1 MLFEDVRVGQ
11 ILVDKDGNQ
20 FEVMEIDRMDDDL
33 PVCLKLVKHIATFA
47 VPGNEFEVM
56 EPGQGF
62 LDSEFW
68 IDRELAPAQKEEFS
82 VACIDV
88 ESLSLFVGE
97 PKSPKTV
104 TEVIK
109 NVKHASLKASADED
123 NRNFKQSKACAEEE
137 ELRNIVHDMFVLP
150 TPKEAK
156 PVAPVNAK
164 RPSIEEIREITA
176 QAENADLDKALDEIY
191 PKILEAAELGEH
203 TVVLEN
209 DMVDSLKLQVYCY
222 LSDAG
227 FMVREL
233 FMGDSFEIKW

>member
-1 MLFEDVRVGQ
+1 MNFEEVRVGQ

-68 IDRELAPAQKEEFS
+68 VDRELAPAQKEEFS

-97 PKSPKTV
+97 PKSPKTPD
-104 TEVIK
+104 EVIK
-109 NVKHASLKASADED
+109 NVKLASLKASADED
-123 NRNFKQSKACAEEE
+123 NRNFKQSKACKEAEELE
-137 ELRNIVHDMFVLP
+137 KIVHDMFVLP
-150 TPKEAK
+150 TPEEMRQLVMQHQLDDVSQVIRDA
-156 PVAPVNAK
+156 AK
-164 RPSIEEIREITA
+164 RGETSVNLPE
-176 QAENADLDKALDEIY
+176 DKVDGIGGALM
-191 PKILEAAELGEH
+191 AAGY
-203 TVVLEN
+203 
-209 DMVDSLKLQVYCY
+209 QVYFTKHPQRCII
-222 LSDAG
+222 S
-227 FMVREL
+227 
-233 FMGDSFEIKW
+233 W

>member
-1 MLFEDVRVGQ
+1 MNFEEVRVGQ

-68 IDRELAPAQKEEFS
+68 VDRELAPAQKEEFS

-97 PKSPKTV
+97 PKSPKTAD
-104 TEVIK
+104 EVIK
-109 NVKHASLKASADED
+109 NVKHASLKASADD
-123 NRNFKQSKACAEEE
+123 SRNFKQSKACAEEE

-150 TPKEAK
+150 TPGEMRQLVMQHQLDDVSQVIRDA
-156 PVAPVNAK
+156 AK
-164 RPSIEEIREITA
+164 RGETSVNLPE
-176 QAENADLDKALDEIY
+176 DKVDGIGGALM
-191 PKILEAAELGEH
+191 AAGY
-203 TVVLEN
+203 
-209 DMVDSLKLQVYCY
+209 QVYFTKHPQRCII
-222 LSDAG
+222 S
-227 FMVREL
+227 
-233 FMGDSFEIKW
+233 W

>member
-1 MLFEDVRVGQ
+1 MNFEDVRVGQ
-11 ILVDKDGNQ
+11 ILVDKDGNK

-68 IDRELAPAQKEEFS
+68 VDRELAPAQKEEFS

-109 NVKHASLKASADED
+109 NVKHASLKASDPRTQGD
-123 NRNFKQSKACAEEE
+123 SKQDSQDRNFKQSKACKEAEELE
-137 ELRNIVHDMFVLP
+137 KIVHDMFVLP
-150 TPKEAK
+150 TPEEMRQLVMQHQIDDVSQVIRDA
-156 PVAPVNAK
+156 AK
-164 RPSIEEIREITA
+164 RGESSVNLPE
-176 QAENADLDKALDEIY
+176 DKVDGIGGALM
-191 PKILEAAELGEH
+191 AAGY
-203 TVVLEN
+203 
-209 DMVDSLKLQVYCY
+209 QVYFTKHPQRCII
-222 LSDAG
+222 S
-227 FMVREL
+227 
-233 FMGDSFEIKW
+233 W

>member
-1 MLFEDVRVGQ
+1 MVIRIEVHKMNFEEVRVGQ

-33 PVCLKLVKHIATFA
+33 PVCLKLVKHIASFA

-68 IDRELAPAQKEEFS
+68 VDRELAPAQKEEFS

-97 PKSPKTV
+97 PKSPKHTD
-104 TEVIK
+104 EVIK
-109 NVKHASLKASADED
+109 NVKLASLKASADED

-150 TPKEAK
+150 TPEEMRQLVMQHQLDDVSQVIRDA
-156 PVAPVNAK
+156 AK
-164 RPSIEEIREITA
+164 RGETSVNLPE
-176 QAENADLDKALDEIY
+176 DKVDGIGGALM
-191 PKILEAAELGEH
+191 AAGY
-203 TVVLEN
+203 
-209 DMVDSLKLQVYCY
+209 QVYFTKHPQRCII
-222 LSDAG
+222 S
-227 FMVREL
+227 
-233 FMGDSFEIKW
+233 W

>member
-1 MLFEDVRVGQ
+1 MNFEDVRVGQ

-68 IDRELAPAQKEEFS
+68 VDRELAPAQKEEFS

-97 PKSPKTV
+97 PKSPKHTD
-104 TEVIK
+104 EVIK
-109 NVKHASLKASADED
+109 NVKLASLKASADED
-123 NRNFKQSKACAEEE
+123 NRNFKQTKACQEAEE
-137 ELRNIVHDMFVLP
+137 LYAIVHDMFVLP
-150 TPKEAK
+150 TPEEMRQLVMQHQLDDVSQVIRDA
-156 PVAPVNAK
+156 AK
-164 RPSIEEIREITA
+164 RGETSVNLPE
-176 QAENADLDKALDEIY
+176 DKVDGIGGALM
-191 PKILEAAELGEH
+191 AAGY
-203 TVVLEN
+203 
-209 DMVDSLKLQVYCY
+209 QVYFTKHPQRCII
-222 LSDAG
+222 S
-227 FMVREL
+227 
-233 FMGDSFEIKW
+233 W

>member
-1 MLFEDVRVGQ
+1 MNFEDVRVGQ
-11 ILVDKDGNQ
+11 ILVDRDGNE

-68 IDRELAPAQKEEFS
+68 VDRELAPAQKEEFS

-97 PKSPKTV
+97 PKSPKNTD
-104 TEVIK
+104 EVIK
-109 NVKHASLKASADED
+109 NVKLASLKASADD
-123 NRNFKQSKACAEEE
+123 DSRNFKQSKACAEEE

-150 TPKEAK
+150 TPEEMRQLVMQHQIDDVSQVIRDA
-156 PVAPVNAK
+156 AK
-164 RPSIEEIREITA
+164 RGESSVNLPE
-176 QAENADLDKALDEIY
+176 DKVDGIGGALM
-191 PKILEAAELGEH
+191 AAGY
-203 TVVLEN
+203 
-209 DMVDSLKLQVYCY
+209 QVYFTKHPQRCII
-222 LSDAG
+222 S
-227 FMVREL
+227 
-233 FMGDSFEIKW
+233 W